1 VSFLSFCKGKASEP
15 FVGIP
20 NLNSSTKN
28 LNGSETND
36 NSIEDVDPTSG
47 LGGRKN
53 KGGPADLIP
62 KGQAEDIAAKAGEKG
77 AKAVDE
83 KKNSLKIRIDLNLNV
98 HVTLDAHID
107 GWVEIGLL

>member
-1 VSFLSFCKGKASEP
+1 LSRSLFTSLQSSLK
-15 FVGIP
+15 IP
-20 NLNSSTKN
+20 NSTKN
-28 LNGSETND
+28 LNGSETDD
-36 NSIEDVDPTSG
+36 NSVEDVDPSSV

-53 KGGPADLIP
+53 KGGPTEMIP
-62 KGQAEDIAAKAGEKG
+62 KDQAEDLANKAGEKG